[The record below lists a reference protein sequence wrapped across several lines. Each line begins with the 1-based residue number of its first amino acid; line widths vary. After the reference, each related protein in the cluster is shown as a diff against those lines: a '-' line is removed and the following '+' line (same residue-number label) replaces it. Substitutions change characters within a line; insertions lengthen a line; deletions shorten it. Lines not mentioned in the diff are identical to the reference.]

1 LTAVPARLSHSDGGP
16 PSIGEREHKQ
26 LKISPRQGRKLCSFV
41 ATLALVTSASLV
53 PAAQAQSPAYP
64 TKPIRLIVPQ
74 PPGGAAD
81 TMGRILADNLSQA
94 LGVPVFVD
102 NRPGA
107 SSSIGTEIAA
117 RSAPD
122 GYTMLV
128 ASSTGLIVNPLMM
141 PSLRIDPLKELE
153 PVGIVNA
160 STVLMVAHP
169 DFPAKDLR
177 DVVALARK
185 SPGEISYATWGLASP
200 AYVCMQIISSATGI
214 EMNHVPYKGGSP
226 LVADMVA
233 GQIKVG
239 FADSTS
245 AYGPIQAGKL
255 KVLASC
261 AGRSDV
267 FPTAPSFK
275 EQGVDFD
282 FLWRTFL
289 LVPAGTPE
297 PILKRL
303 HEETTRILA
312 KPEVAIRLQEAG
324 SSAIAVQ
331 PPMSE
336 LKPLIQRDF
345 DALKAVLGQ
354 ANVKPE

>member
-1 LTAVPARLSHSDGGP
+1 MTMPL
-16 PSIGEREHKQ
+16 
-26 LKISPRQGRKLCSFV
+26 RQVRKLRSLVAATALVAVV
-41 ATLALVTSASLV
+41 ATGM
-53 PAAQAQSPAYP
+53 AAQAQSPAYP
-64 TKPIRLIVPQ
+64 NKPIRLIVPQ
-74 PPGGAAD
+74 PPGGTGD
-81 TMGRILADNLSQA
+81 TIGRLLAENLSQA
-94 LGVPVFVD
+94 LGVQVVVD

-107 SSSIGTEIAA
+107 SSSIGTEMAA

-141 PSLRIDPLKELE
+141 PSLRIDPVKELD
-153 PVGIVNA
+153 PVGLVSA
-160 STVLMVAHP
+160 GTVLMVAHP
-169 DFPAKDLR
+169 DFPANDLR
-177 DVVALARK
+177 EVIALARK
-185 SPGEISYATWGLASP
+185 QPGEISYATWGLASP
-200 AYVCMQIISSATGI
+200 AYVCMQIIASATGI
-214 EMNHVPYKGGSP
+214 QMNHVPYKGGAP

-233 GQIKVG
+233 GHVKVG

-245 AYGPIQAGKL
+245 AYGPIKAGKL

-267 FPTAPSFK
+267 FPSAPTFK
-275 EQGVDFD
+275 DQGIDFE

-303 HEETTRILA
+303 NEEFTRILA
-312 KPEVAIRLQEAG
+312 MPEVAQRLKDAG

-336 LKPLIQRDF
+336 LRPLIQKDA